1 MGLLLTKVLPP
12 SDTKPPPKTSAHN
25 AVPGAV
31 KPTNF
36 NQNQNGSRRTSKN
49 PKSPLFSQPRIK

>member
-1 MGLLLTKVLPP
+1 MGVLLTKVLPP

-36 NQNQNGSRRTSKN
+36 TQKGSRRTSNNLKSPFSN
-49 PKSPLFSQPRIK
+49 PK